1 MKFYYKGM
9 LTVHLENGVVTTR
22 EIPLPRRP
30 EGFALLRL
38 LVGGI
43 CNTDLELQRGYYH
56 FAGTPGHEFVAE
68 VVEADTP
75 SLAGRRVVGE
85 INLGCAHCEWC
96 RKGLGRHCP
105 NRTVLGIVKH
115 PGALAEF
122 LTLPERNLHVLPG
135 GIPLER
141 AVFTE
146 PLAAACEILDQ
157 VVIPPGETVAVLGD
171 GKLGLLVAMVLN
183 AHGAKVHLFGRHP
196 EKLRIAAATGVTTEL
211 ASGKPPIAEYD
222 RVVEATGNP
231 EGLRTAAAMARP
243 RGTVILKSTV
253 HGMVAIDTAPIIVNE
268 ITLVGSR
275 CGRFEAALPLL
286 GDERIR
292 LEEMIADRF
301 PLQDAARAFERAA
314 QPGVLKVLV
323 G

>member
-1 MKFYYKGM
+1 M
-9 LTVHLENGVVTTR
+9 LAVHLENGAVTTR
-22 EIPLPRRP
+22 EVPLPHRLP
-30 EGFALLRL
+30 GFALLRL

-56 FAGTPGHEFVAE
+56 FAGIPGHEFVAE

-75 SLAGRRVVGE
+75 SLAGKRVAGE
-85 INLGCAHCEWC
+85 INLACARCEWC

-105 NRTVLGIVKH
+105 GRTVLGIVKH
-115 PGALAEF
+115 PGAFAEF
-122 LTLPERNLHVLPG
+122 LTLPERNLHVLSA

-141 AVFTE
+141 AVFIE

-157 VVIPPGETVAVLGD
+157 VSIPPGETVAVLGD

-196 EKLRIAAATGVTTEL
+196 EKLRIAAATGVATEL
-211 ASGKPPIAEYD
+211 AGGKLPTAGYGW
-222 RVVEATGNP
+222 VVEATGNP
-231 EGLRTAAAMARP
+231 QGLRTAAAMARP
-243 RGTVILKSTV
+243 RGIVILKSTV
-253 HGMVAIDTAPIIVNE
+253 HGTAEIDTAAIVVDE
-268 ITLVGSR
+268 ITLIGSR

-286 GDERIR
+286 GDKRIR

-301 PLQDAARAFERAA
+301 PLQGAPKAFERAA